1 MHQDSDDEIQE
12 ESLCELWH
20 AVEYVILE
28 EVKLFLG

>member
-1 MHQDSDDEIQE
+1 MYQDSDNESQE
-12 ESLCELWH
+12 ESLYELWP